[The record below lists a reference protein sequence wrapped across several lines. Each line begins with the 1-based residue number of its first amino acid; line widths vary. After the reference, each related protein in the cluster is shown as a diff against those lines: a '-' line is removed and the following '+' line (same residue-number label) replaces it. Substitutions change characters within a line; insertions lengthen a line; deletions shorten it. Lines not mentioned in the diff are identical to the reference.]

1 MKIDIINPC
10 RSCDLVESDKNNATC
25 LNCRRRVA
33 YVARLDRDL
42 HFSVSRP
49 EVPFPT
55 PRYSLVSRQ
64 VRYLAAAP
72 GLTDC

>member
-1 MKIDIINPC
+1 MKINTVNPC
-10 RSCDLVESDKNNATC
+10 RSCALVASDKNNATC
-25 LNCRRRVA
+25 LNCGKRVA

-42 HFSVSRP
+42 HFSASRP

-64 VRYLAAAP
+64 ARYLAAAS
-72 GLTDC
+72 GLTEC